1 MKAPRR
7 IRSEGGFGLVELT
20 IVLVV
25 VGIMV
30 GIAMQS
36 AVVVS
41 YDARRSETERE
52 MDELANAIVGNAA
65 LQQDGL
71 RSDYGYVGDVG
82 AFPANLQALFTN
94 PGGLPTWDGPY
105 VRTELLQDS
114 VSYLLDGWGQA
125 YSYSGGI
132 TITSTG
138 SGSTMI
144 KKIADA
150 GSDYL
155 LNSVAGSVRDRNDSL
170 PGAIKKDSVDIR
182 VVIPKGS
189 SGLVTKTYHPDAAGN
204 FQCDSIPAGVRHF
217 QVIYRP
223 ASDTIDRYFTVL
235 PRQQPSRTLDVR
247 FSQAY
252 FSTPAAAGPV
262 AWWKLDETSGN
273 STADASGNGRTGTL
287 VNFNTA
293 TCWVAGVLDGALNL
307 DGSNDYVTFGNINP
321 ASGAITV
328 TAWVRPSSIGT
339 DRQIVSKGFDGLKT
353 QWELKTTSASGKVS
367 FRHWAPGAVGVESV
381 NTLTVSTWTHVAGTF
396 DGTTWRIY
404 WNGVLDNSAVNTGPV
419 ATPRR
424 LLIGAVDINGTP
436 GQFWNGRIDDVRIY
450 DRALSAAEIS
460 ALMY

>member
-7 IRSEGGFGLVELT
+7 FQSEAGFGLVELT

-25 VGIMV
+25 IGIMV

-82 AFPANLQALFTN
+82 AFPVNLQALFTN

-114 VSYLLDGWGQA
+114 VSYLLDGWGKA
-125 YSYSGGI
+125 YGYSGGI

-138 SGSTMI
+138 SGSTMTR
-144 KKIADA
+144 KIADA

-170 PGAIKKDSVDIR
+170 PGAIKKDSVDIK
-182 VVIPKGS
+182 VIVPKGS
-189 SGLVTKTYHPDAAGN
+189 SGAVTKTYHPDAAGN
-204 FQCDSIPAGVRHF
+204 FQCDSIPAGVRQF

-247 FSQAY
+247 FSQPY
-252 FSTPAAAGPV
+252 FTTAAATGPI
-262 AWWKLDETSGN
+262 AWWQLDESSGRYA
-273 STADASGNGRTGTL
+273 SDATGNGHTGTL
-287 VNFNTA
+287 SHLIPLLN
-293 TCWVAGVLDGALNL
+293 WVAGILLGALNFP
-307 DGSNDYVTFGNINP
+307 GGDYVDCGTSYP
-321 ASGAITV
+321 SSGPITV
-328 TAWVRPSSIGT
+328 SAWVRPSSIGM

-353 QWELKTTSASGKVS
+353 QWELKTTSASGRVS

-381 NTLTVSTWTHVAGTF
+381 QTLSVGTWTHLAGTY

-436 GQFWNGRIDDVRIY
+436 GQFWRGRIDDVRVY
-450 DRALSAAEIS
+450 DRSLSAAAIS
-460 ALMY
+460 ALMH